1 MSRGG
6 SLPFATASPPH
17 PPPLTPRSRPP
28 PPAPFSNSAFLHS
41 FAEASLGAKDL
52 SAVQG
57 SVQVVVLLAIL
68 ITITRWTTVN
78 VVVEVPAAAA
88 AKPKHN

>member
-6 SLPFATASPPH
+6 SFPFATASPPQ
-17 PPPLTPRSRPP
+17 PPPPHAPFSPRPP
-28 PPAPFSNSAFLHS
+28 PPLSNSAFLNS